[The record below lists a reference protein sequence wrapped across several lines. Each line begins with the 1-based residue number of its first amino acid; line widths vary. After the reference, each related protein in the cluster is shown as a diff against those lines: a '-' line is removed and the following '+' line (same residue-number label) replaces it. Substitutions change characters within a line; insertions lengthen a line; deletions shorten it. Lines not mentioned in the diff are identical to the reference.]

1 MADTFI
7 GRSEALSTDGLAAA
21 SERLAIGTA
30 EIWTVLTVETNGCG
44 FMADRRPPIL
54 FERHIFSRLT
64 GGRFDG
70 SDVSDPRAG
79 GYCATGAHQYD
90 RLAAA
95 LALDRAAAMKSASW
109 GMPQILGQNCAAA
122 GFDCVESMVAAMCD
136 SEDNQLAAFVEFLRT
151 NRLHLDLQSH
161 DWARFARGYNGPGYL
176 VNCYDTKLAA
186 AYQKF
191 STSPQPDLSVRTAQL
206 YLTFA
211 GGIPGAVDGVMGV
224 QTRNAL
230 EAFQRAKGLTV
241 TGAADADTLA
251 VLRNSVGRFAVDA

>member
-7 GRSEALSTDGLAAA
+7 GKSEALSADGLAAA

-30 EIWTVLTVETNGCG
+30 EIWTVLTVETKGCG

-64 GGRFDG
+64 GWRFDG
-70 SDVSDPRAG
+70 TDVSDPQAG
-79 GYCATGAHQYD
+79 GYGATGAHQYD

-95 LALDRAAAMKSASW
+95 IALDRSAAMESASW
-109 GMPQILGQNCAAA
+109 GMPQILGQNYAAA
-122 GFDCVESMVAAMCD
+122 GFDGVESMVAAMCD
-136 SEDNQLAAFVEFLRT
+136 SEDNQLAAFVAFLRA
-151 NRLHLDLQSH
+151 NRLDLHLQSH
-161 DWARFARGYNGPGYL
+161 DWGRLARGYNGPGYA
-176 VNCYDTKLAA
+176 VNRYDTKLAA

-206 YLTFA
+206 YLTFSGA
-211 GGIPGAVDGVMGV
+211 RPGPVDGVMGV
-224 QTRNAL
+224 QTRAAI
-230 EAFQRAKGLTV
+230 EAFQQAKGLPV
-241 TGAADADTLA
+241 TGAADVDTLA

>member
-7 GRSEALSTDGLAAA
+7 GRSEALSADGLAAA
-21 SERLAIGTA
+21 SDRLAIGTA
-30 EIWTVLTVETNGCG
+30 EIWTVLTVETKGCG

-70 SDVSDPRAG
+70 TDVSDPRAG
-79 GYCATGAHQYD
+79 GYGATGAHQYD

-95 LALDRAAAMKSASW
+95 IALDRAAALQSASW
-109 GMPQILGQNCAAA
+109 GMPQILGQNYAAA
-122 GFDCVESMVAAMCD
+122 GFDRVESMVVAMCD
-136 SEDNQLAAFVEFLRT
+136 SEDNQLAAFVEFLRA
-151 NRLHLDLQSH
+151 NRLDLHLQSH
-161 DWARFARGYNGPGYL
+161 DWARFARGYNGPGYA

-191 STSPQPDLSVRTAQL
+191 STCPPPDLSVRTAQL

-211 GGIPGAVDGVMGV
+211 GGCPGAVDGVMGV
-224 QTRNAL
+224 RTRDAVQ
-230 EAFQRAKGLTV
+230 AFQREKRLAV

-251 VLRNSVGRFAVDA
+251 VLRNSVGRLAVDA